1 LIPFN
6 LYHSQAIQ
14 AKLFISVTEQ
24 FLGPIREEKKKG
36 GRGFTKKALI
46 SNLVGLNCVQN
57 FQLASISDLVGL
69 NCEQNFQLTCFDF
82 RPCWLELWT
91 KFSTHLLR
99 FQTLLAW
106 TMNKI
111 FNSSPTIP
119 IIMMSKPKSSRDQPP
134 TQLKFWNYK
143 VQSPNLAPNKIFPPK
158 KKKKKTLAGLFT
170 NQDHNQRNIH
180 NPYTEFHKFLV
191 FNTKQIY
198 STEDDWRELP
208 EYLPYNCGKLERAL
222 EMMPEKK
229 ATQKG
234 EWYPES
240 HKSFRAFKQ
249 K

>member
-1 LIPFN
+1 
-6 LYHSQAIQ
+6 
-14 AKLFISVTEQ
+14 
-24 FLGPIREEKKKG
+24 
-36 GRGFTKKALI
+36 
-46 SNLVGLNCVQN
+46 
-57 FQLASISDLVGL
+57 
-69 NCEQNFQLTCFDF
+69 
-82 RPCWLELWT
+82 
-91 KFSTHLLR
+91 
-99 FQTLLAW
+99 
-106 TMNKI
+106 MNKI